1 MKTGLKTK
9 KSLGIKIVI
18 ALIVMM
24 PAFALTDI
32 GFDSKDTALIIVGFL
47 LFVLDNI
54 AITPIAVSS
63 VRNDMKDWE
72 NAFYNSTLAK
82 SKETEDY
89 YLVETPLPF
98 ERKMFCAVLC
108 RRLLGTIFIALFIAL
123 CLFLL
128 VRFGPIQYNLLHS
141 DNIKGVLANDSYRLY
156 KARNAASCATL
167 ILYFVSPFI
176 LSIFAY
182 LIAITICELKVISG
196 HKYIAYRAI
205 VNCVDSNGIKVAHDE
220 MCYIAKDYTLIGV
233 RKNQLN
239 FTPVTFVF
247 IPDDVLVLPDI

>member
-24 PAFALTDI
+24 PAFALTEV
-32 GFDSKDTALIIVGFL
+32 GFDSKDTALIVVGL
-47 LFVLDNI
+47 LIFILDNI

-108 RRLLGTIFIALFIAL
+108 WRLLGTIFIAL

-128 VRFGPIQYNLLHS
+128 VRCGPIQYKLLHS

-156 KARNAASCATL
+156 KARNAASCAKL
-167 ILYFVSPFI
+167 IFYFVSPFI

>member
-1 MKTGLKTK
+1 MKTGPKTK
-9 KSLGIKIVI
+9 KILGIKIVI

-32 GFDSKDTALIIVGFL
+32 GFDSKDTALIIVGL
-47 LFVLDNI
+47 LIFILDNI

-108 RRLLGTIFIALFIAL
+108 WLLRGTIFIAL

-128 VRFGPIQYNLLHS
+128 VRFGPIQYKLLHS

-156 KARNAASCATL
+156 KARNAASCVTL

-182 LIAITICELKVISG
+182 LIAKTICNLKVISG
-196 HKYIAYRAI
+196 HKYIAYR
-205 VNCVDSNGIKVAHDE
+205 
-220 MCYIAKDYTLIGV
+220 
-233 RKNQLN
+233 
-239 FTPVTFVF
+239 
-247 IPDDVLVLPDI
+247 

>member
-9 KSLGIKIVI
+9 KSLGIKILI

-24 PAFALTDI
+24 PAFALTEV
-32 GFDSKDTALIIVGFL
+32 GFDSKDTALIVVGL
-47 LFVLDNI
+47 LIFIRDNI
-54 AITPIAVSS
+54 AITSIAVSS

-108 RRLLGTIFIALFIAL
+108 WLLHGTIFIAL

-128 VRFGPIQYNLLHS
+128 VRFGPIQYKLLHS

-182 LIAITICELKVISG
+182 LIAETICKLKVISG

-239 FTPVTFVF
+239 CTPVTFVF

>member
-24 PAFALTDI
+24 PAFALTEV
-32 GFDSKDTALIIVGFL
+32 GFDSKDTALIVVGL
-47 LFVLDNI
+47 LIFILDNI

-108 RRLLGTIFIALFIAL
+108 WRLLGTIFIALFIAL

-128 VRFGPIQYNLLHS
+128 VRFGPIQYKLLHS

-182 LIAITICELKVISG
+182 LIAITICELKVISD

-220 MCYIAKDYTLIGV
+220 MCYIAKDYMLIGV

>member
-32 GFDSKDTALIIVGFL
+32 GFDSKDTALIVVGL
-47 LFVLDNI
+47 LIFILDNI

-108 RRLLGTIFIALFIAL
+108 WRLLGTIFIAL

-128 VRFGPIQYNLLHS
+128 VRFGPIQYKLLHS

-156 KARNAASCATL
+156 KARNAASCAKL

-182 LIAITICELKVISG
+182 LIAITICELKVISD

-205 VNCVDSNGIKVAHDE
+205 VNCVDSNGIKVSHDE

>member
-32 GFDSKDTALIIVGFL
+32 RFDSKDTALIIVGFL

-128 VRFGPIQYNLLHS
+128 VRFGPIQYKLLHS

>member
-32 GFDSKDTALIIVGFL
+32 GFDSKDTALIIVGLL

-128 VRFGPIQYNLLHS
+128 VRFGPIQYKLLHS